1 MTEKKYFCLK
11 TFFVIK
17 YFRFSFIFYV
27 KIATPL
33 PKKIH
38 PPLSQQPPIKA
49 DGGCQNLP
57 FENLVGGSIP
67 HQKKGHKTAP
77 TFFVFVFNFF
87 KNVVI
92 SFS

>member
-49 DGGCQNLP
+49 DGGGQNLP
-57 FENLVGGSIP
+57 FWKFGWRLNLPAEERAQNGSN
-67 HQKKGHKTAP
+67 
-77 TFFVFVFNFF
+77 VFCFCF
-87 KNVVI
+87 
-92 SFS
+92 